1 MDTKHVQQAVAAIAA
16 ESNQEKKKRED
27 TVQLV
32 VFTLDQEEYA
42 APIAD
47 VQEIIRMTE
56 VTPVPGAPEYIRGI
70 LNVHGK
76 IVVVVDLEKRFHL
89 THTGE
94 AFSRHIIITEVAEN
108 TFGVIVDQA
117 VEILR
122 VPVSSIQ
129 PTPAVVSSKIH
140 LDYVSGVIVIEEERS
155 MKTGECTQE
164 GVDTRKKAKTKK
176 SQATE
181 AADRPSRLIVLIDLP
196 KILQEKELL
205 LIGDTVTEAAG
216 TIASKIGA

>member
-1 MDTKHVQQAVAAIAA
+1 MDTNHVKQVVAAVAA
-16 ESNQEKKKRED
+16 ESKQEKKKEED
-27 TVQLV
+27 MMQLV
-32 VFTLDQEEYA
+32 VFTLDKEEYA

-47 VQEIIRMTE
+47 VQEIIRMAE

-70 LNVHGK
+70 LNVRGK
-76 IVVVVDLEKRFHL
+76 IVVIVDVEKRFHL
-89 THTGE
+89 TRTGE
-94 AFSRHIIITEVAEN
+94 TSSRHIIMTEVAEN

-122 VPVSSIQ
+122 VPISSIQ

-140 LDYVSGVIVIEEERS
+140 LDYVKGVIVVEEERS
-155 MKTGECTQE
+155 VKTGECTQE
-164 GVDTRKKAKTKK
+164 VVDTRKKAKTKK

-181 AADRPSRLIVLIDLP
+181 VADRPSRLIVLIDLP

-205 LIGDTVTEAAG
+205 LIGDTVAGAAG
-216 TIASKIGA
+216 TVANKIGA